1 MVIRDR
7 SEVFHRAAGGKIE
20 NIFLF
25 LNTVFWALL
34 ALIVGAAGFSLATGS
49 VIGHGIILFCIVGYT
64 GTVSYTHLAITELFG
79 FQAIIN
85 ASAATTIVVIRPTF
99 NTSLSVASGLKIS

>member
-1 MVIRDR
+1 MKVKEIYKI
-7 SEVFHRAAGGKIE
+7 SEVVHRAAGGKIE

-49 VIGHGIILFCIVGYT
+49 VIGHGITLFCIVGYT
-64 GTVSYTHLAITELFG
+64 GMIIGFFGGSYYLLEVIIYIEEMRNKVSKK
-79 FQAIIN
+79 
-85 ASAATTIVVIRPTF
+85 
-99 NTSLSVASGLKIS
+99 LSQ

>member
-1 MVIRDR
+1 MKVKEIYKI
-7 SEVFHRAAGGKIE
+7 SEVVHRATGGKIE

-49 VIGHGIILFCIVGYT
+49 VIGHGITSFCIVGYT
-64 GTVSYTHLAITELFG
+64 GMIIGFFGGSYYLYKRDE
-79 FQAIIN
+79 
-85 ASAATTIVVIRPTF
+85 
-99 NTSLSVASGLKIS
+99 K

>member
-1 MVIRDR
+1 MKVKEIYKI
-7 SEVFHRAAGGKIE
+7 SEVVHRAAGGKIE

-49 VIGHGIILFCIVGYT
+49 VIVLYCRIYWNDHRIFWWKLLFI
-64 GTVSYTHLAITELFG
+64 
-79 FQAIIN
+79 
-85 ASAATTIVVIRPTF
+85 
-99 NTSLSVASGLKIS
+99 

>member
-1 MVIRDR
+1 MKVKEIYKI
-7 SEVFHRAAGGKIE
+7 SEVVHRAAGGKIE

-49 VIGHGIILFCIVGYT
+49 VIGHGITLFCIVGYT
-64 GTVSYTHLAITELFG
+64 GMIIGFLVEVIIYIEEMRNKVSKK
-79 FQAIIN
+79 
-85 ASAATTIVVIRPTF
+85 
-99 NTSLSVASGLKIS
+99 LSQ